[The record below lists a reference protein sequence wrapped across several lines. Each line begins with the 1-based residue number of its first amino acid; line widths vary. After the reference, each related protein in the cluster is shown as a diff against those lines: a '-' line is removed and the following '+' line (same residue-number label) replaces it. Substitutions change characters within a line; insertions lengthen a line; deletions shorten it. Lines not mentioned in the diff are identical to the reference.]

1 MIYMHSSHT
10 LKFVSYSISWN
21 LELHNNFM
29 IPKGHDN
36 ATFKVYY
43 VGVKSNIYL
52 STYCI
57 NKLTS
62 SFYLFQHFKVIASE
76 DLVIVVSCAND
87 AFSSLQWCVQ
97 NDFFGLSL
105 KILDRCHLKY
115 TKFVSFYLCKQN

>member
-1 MIYMHSSHT
+1 MHSCYNS
-10 LKFVSYSISWN
+10 KSISYSIAWN
-21 LELHNNFM
+21 SRLHNKFM

-52 STYCI
+52 SKYCI

-87 AFSSLQWCVQ
+87 AFSSLQ
-97 NDFFGLSL
+97 
-105 KILDRCHLKY
+105 
-115 TKFVSFYLCKQN
+115 